1 MAADSRFPSAQLRR
15 APADSRCDVVVIGA
29 GVAGL
34 AAARRLTDAGV
45 NVVVLEGR
53 DRIGGRILTVRDERS
68 PVPIEL
74 GAEFVHGSADEV
86 LEIAREAKLIVCDT
100 FGRRWRATS
109 GKLTL
114 IEEDR
119 FWDEM
124 GRVMKKL
131 NPKRSPDRSFQDFLD
146 TKPGGKALT
155 HQRALAREYVEGFH
169 AADPALVSERALA
182 DGGAPEDDADK
193 RQGKILDGYD
203 CVPGTL
209 AARLRGVRLSHVVH
223 EVAWDPGAVAVSYSV
238 PASGSQLAR
247 TGTISARAVIIT
259 VPLGVL
265 QQPESES
272 GITFAPNVNA
282 MTKAIAGIEMGV
294 VARVVLMFREPFWE
308 KRSVRRRTGPD
319 SLTELSFLMSTDEDV
334 PVWWTAAPVRTP
346 MLVGWAGGPRAS
358 RLIKTGESEI
368 ESRAIAAIARQL
380 GMQRRAVA
388 ALVEQFWHHDWLH
401 DPFTL
406 GAYSYA
412 LVGGSKAAAQLARPV
427 EKTLFFAGEAADST
441 GRTGTVHGAIGT
453 GYRAADAFL
462 RLTNSPPSRRVT
474 SR

>member
-1 MAADSRFPSAQLRR
+1 MTATEQA
-15 APADSRCDVVVIGA
+15 DVVVIGA

-34 AAARRLTDAGV
+34 AAARRLTEAGV
-45 NVVVLEGR
+45 NIVVLEGR
-53 DRIGGRILTVRDERS
+53 NRIGGRILTVRDERS

-74 GAEFVHGSADEV
+74 GAEFVHGPADEV
-86 LEIAREAKLIVCDT
+86 FEIARDAKLVVCDT
-100 FGRRWRATS
+100 FGRRWRASS
-109 GKLTL
+109 GKLAL
-114 IEEDR
+114 IQEDE
-119 FWDEM
+119 FWDDV
-124 GRVMKKL
+124 GRVMQKL
-131 NPKRSPDRSFQDFLD
+131 DRRRTPDRSFQDFLD
-146 TKPGGKALT
+146 TRPGGKSLA

-169 AADPALVSERALA
+169 AADPALISERALA

-193 RQGKILDGYD
+193 RQGKVLDGYD
-203 CVPGTL
+203 CIPRTL
-209 AARLRGVRLSHVVH
+209 AARLHGVRLSHVVS
-223 EVAWDPGAVAVSYSV
+223 EVAWDPGAVAVTYSV
-238 PASGSQLAR
+238 PASGRQPAR
-247 TGTISARAVIIT
+247 TGAISARAAIIT

-265 QQPESES
+265 QQPDSES
-272 GITFAPNVNA
+272 GIEFAPNVDA

-308 KRSVRRRTGPD
+308 KRNVRRRHGPD
-319 SLTELSFLMSTDEDV
+319 TLTELSFLMSTDEDL
-334 PVWWTAAPVRTP
+334 PVWWTAAPVRAP
-346 MLVGWAGGPRAS
+346 ILVGWAGGPRAM
-358 RLIKTGESEI
+358 RLIETGESEI
-368 ESRAIAAIARQL
+368 ESRAIASIARQL

-406 GAYSYA
+406 GAYSYS
-412 LVGGSKAAAQLARPV
+412 LVGGSRAAAQLARPV

-462 RLTNSPPSRRVT
+462 RLTNSGPSRRGT